1 MNKNLDPST
10 IRSCFLGLAT
20 GDALG
25 VPVEFRT
32 RSFLKEFPIKEMLGY
47 GVWNQPPGTWS
58 DDSSLTFCLA
68 ESLVDGYNIDDI
80 GKKFVAW
87 FERGY
92 WGAHNKLFDI
102 GGTTRVALN
111 RIKMGLD
118 PRASGERGEDS
129 NGNGSLMRIA
139 PAAIYF
145 RNLTDEELFAHIG
158 EISSITHAHFRSVM
172 ACTIYS
178 IFIRELLSGHSKME
192 SMTNTISAIEQL
204 NQKHQFDADEMRVFT
219 WILNKPLHLSSEEAI
234 QGSGYV
240 IHTLEASLWCFL
252 TTDSFSEAVLKAVNL
267 GQDTDT
273 TGCVTGALAGLFY
286 GESSIPS
293 EWRSKLAREKDIV
306 QLAENF
312 CASCNR

>member
-1 MNKNLDPST
+1 MNNPLDPS
-10 IRSCFLGLAT
+10 IVRSCFLGLAI

-25 VPVEFRT
+25 VPVEFRP
-32 RSFLKEFPIKEMLGY
+32 RSFLNENPVKEMLGY

-58 DDSSLTFCLA
+58 EDSSLTFCLA
-68 ESLVDGYNIDDI
+68 ESLVDGYDIEDI

-102 GGTTRVALN
+102 GGTTRIALS
-111 RIKMGLD
+111 RIKMGLTAL
-118 PRASGERGEDS
+118 ASGERGENS

-139 PAAIYF
+139 PASIYF
-145 RNLTDEELFAHIG
+145 RNLSDDELFARIG

-178 IFIRELLSGHSKME
+178 IFIRELLSGHSKMQ
-192 SMTNTISAIEQL
+192 SMSNTIAAIERL
-204 NQKHQFDADEMRVFT
+204 NEKHQFDVDEMRVFT
-219 WILNKPLHLSSEEAI
+219 WILNKPLHLSSEQAI

-240 IHTLEASLWCFL
+240 VHTLEASLWCFL
-252 TTDSFSEAVLKAVNL
+252 TTETFSEAVLKAVNL
-267 GQDTDT
+267 GDDTDT
-273 TGCVTGALAGLFY
+273 TGCVTGALAGVYY
-286 GESSIPS
+286 GENSIPA

-306 QLAENF
+306 QLADNF